1 MPPWA
6 KGLIA
11 ATIVA
16 IAVVVWVETSADAQK
31 KKWSAFHRAARG
43 ETSLEDLE
51 DFRRDAGNSGLEPW
65 VSLELALQLYEQGDV
80 EQIQRAGQ
88 VASEALAQHPDHAA
102 AKQLEAIRDVAAT
115 YGG

>member
-16 IAVVVWVETSADAQK
+16 IAVVIWVESSAEAK
-31 KKWSAFHRAARG
+31 KTKWSSFHRAARG
-43 ETSLEDLE
+43 ETSLDDLE
-51 DFRRDAGNSGLEPW
+51 DFRRDAGNGDLEPW

-80 EQIQRAGQ
+80 EQIQRAAQ
-88 VASEALAQHPDHAA
+88 VAGEALAQFPNHPIAP
-102 AKQLEAIRDVAAT
+102 QLEAIRDVATT
-115 YGG
+115 YDG